1 MLIKEKCGIFGI
13 YAKKKSYETILN
25 VIQGLELL
33 QHRGQESCGTAYEEN
48 NSLFCQTHPGLVKN
62 SFKNVKDDKIMTNKC
77 IGHVRYSTS
86 GNSKNNVNSMRD
98 ECQPLYG
105 TCKLGG
111 FFLAHNGNVPKLNE
125 HDTLY
130 IIKFIQDSPES
141 TWRERF
147 MRLIETIPV
156 AYCLLIITNDAVY
169 AVRDRYGIRPL
180 CIGKD
185 AEENFCFS
193 SESCALQHFTYV
205 RDVYPGE
212 VVMINNDGLTSLYTF
227 PKTTLKL
234 CAFECIYFMKENS
247 ICNGMLVSEIR
258 RLFGKELANKEYHN
272 FDDNTIVVGVPMSGI
287 VSAKS
292 YADTL
297 NLPYL
302 QVIHKNE
309 NIGRT
314 FIAPSNEERLSLCR
328 QKFLLNETE
337 IKDKNIIIVDD
348 TVVRGN
354 VMKTIVQQMY
364 ENGAKQVHIR
374 IPSPKIVDKCT
385 LGIDI
390 PSREELLA
398 FNKNNLEIAKELKV
412 LTINY
417 LDYEDLD
424 KILPFSTYKE
434 CFGEIFD
441 Y

>member
-1 MLIKEKCGIFGI
+1 MREKCGVFGT
-13 YAKKKSYETILN
+13 YTKTKSYETIPY
-25 VIQGLELL
+25 VVQGLKLL
-33 QHRGQESCGTAYEEN
+33 QHRGQESCGIAYEKN
-48 NSLFCQTHPGLVKN
+48 DSLFCQTKPGLVKHV
-62 SFKNVKDDKIMTNKC
+62 FKDIKSDKILSNKC

-86 GNSKNNVNSMRD
+86 GNSKNDLNKLYS

-105 TCKLGG
+105 KCKLGG
-111 FFLAHNGNVPKLNE
+111 FFIAHNGNVPDLNE
-125 HDTLY
+125 HDTQY
-130 IIKFIQDSPES
+130 IISFIQKSSCSSWCEI
-141 TWRERF
+141 
-147 MRLIETIPV
+147 LIKLLDEIPV
-156 AYCLLIITNDAVY
+156 AYCLLIITNDAIY

-180 CIGKD
+180 CIGQDKEVD
-185 AEENFCFS
+185 FCFS
-193 SESCALQHFTYV
+193 SESCALQHFTYI

-212 VVMINNDGLTSLYTF
+212 VVMINKDGLKRMYTF
-227 PKTTLKL
+227 PHAILKL
-234 CAFECIYFMKENS
+234 CAFECIYFMKDNS
-247 ICNGMLVSEIR
+247 ICNGMLVSEMR
-258 RLFGKELANKEYHN
+258 KLFGKELANKERCS

-292 YADTL
+292 YADAL
-297 NLPYL
+297 RLPYL
-302 QVIHKNE
+302 QLIDKNK

-328 QKFLLNETE
+328 QKFLFRESE

-354 VMKTIVQQMY
+354 VIKTIVEQIY
-364 ENGAKQVHIR
+364 KCGAKDVHIR

-398 FNKNNLEIAKELKV
+398 FNKNNLELAKELKV

-417 LDYEDLD
+417 LDYNDLD

-434 CFGEIFD
+434 CFGEKIE

>member
-1 MLIKEKCGIFGI
+1 MREKCGVFGI
-13 YAKKKSYETILN
+13 YTKEKSYETISN

-33 QHRGQESCGTAYEEN
+33 QHRGQESCGIAYEKN
-48 NSLFCQTHPGLVKN
+48 DNLFCKTTPGLVKDA
-62 SFKNVKDDKIMTNKC
+62 FKDIKNEKQFSNKC

-86 GNSKNNVNSMRD
+86 GNSKNDINNLYS

-105 TCKLGG
+105 TNKLGD
-111 FFLAHNGNVPKLNE
+111 FFLAHNGNVPNLNE
-125 HDTLY
+125 HDTRY
-130 IIKFIQDSPES
+130 IIKFIQNSTES
-141 TWRERF
+141 TWCEIF
-147 MRLIETIPV
+147 IKLIEKIPV
-156 AYCLLIITNDAVY
+156 AYCLLIITNDSIY

-185 AEENFCFS
+185 KEENICFS
-193 SESCALQHFTYV
+193 SESCALQDFSYI
-205 RDVYPGE
+205 RDVSPGE
-212 VVMINNDGLTSLYTF
+212 VVLANNDGLASLYTF
-227 PKTTLKL
+227 PQATLKL

-258 RLFGKELANKEYHN
+258 SLFGKELANKEYYN

-292 YADTL
+292 YANTL
-297 NLPYL
+297 KLPYL
-302 QVIHKNE
+302 QIINKNK

-328 QKFLLNETE
+328 QKFIFNESE

-354 VMKTIVQQMY
+354 VMQTIVQQMY
-364 ENGAKQVHIR
+364 KNGAKQVHIR
-374 IPSPKIVDKCT
+374 IPSPKIVDKCS

-398 FNKNNLEIAKELKV
+398 FNKNNTDIAKELKV

-434 CFGEIFD
+434 CFGENSE